1 MFKQDIIIRDLAAK
15 YKKDPRIIEAIVYSP
30 LKFAKKV
37 FEDPK
42 DNRPI
47 RIKYFGVFVQK
58 PIFNKVTRMKK
69 LLDDIRKDMVAT
81 VVVMGSVL
89 QFPVNSDESAK
100 KIIDLAEETDD
111 YDKIRM
117 IWESLREYTK
127 NE

>member
-1 MFKQDIIIRDLAAK
+1 MLKQDVIIRNLAAK

-42 DNRPI
+42 DDRPI

-58 PIFNKVTRMKK
+58 PVFNKDTRMKK
-69 LLDDIRKDMVAT
+69 LLEDIRKDMT
-81 VVVMGSVL
+81 ITLVVMINVL
-89 QFPVNSDESAK
+89 EFPITNSESAK
-100 KIIDLAEETDD
+100 KIIDLAEEQDD

-117 IWESLREYTK
+117 IWDALSEYNK
-127 NE
+127 

>member
-1 MFKQDIIIRDLAAK
+1 MLKQDIIIRDLAAK

-69 LLDDIRKDMVAT
+69 LLEDIRKDMVT
-81 VVVMGSVL
+81 TLVVMINIL
-89 QFPVNSDESAK
+89 EFPITNSESAK
-100 KIIDLAEETDD
+100 KIIDTAEEQND

-117 IWESLREYTK
+117 IWESLKEYNK
-127 NE
+127 